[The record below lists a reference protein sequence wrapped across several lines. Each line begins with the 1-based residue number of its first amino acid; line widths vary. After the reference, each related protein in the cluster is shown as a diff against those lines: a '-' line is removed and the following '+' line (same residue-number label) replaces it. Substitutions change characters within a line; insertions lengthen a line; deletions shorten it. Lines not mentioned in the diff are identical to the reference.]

1 MGPGGR
7 LPGLPVLIALDNY
20 GTPYNIAMYT
30 VIETPVFRRL
40 VDEIW
45 SADERQEFVVW
56 LANNALAGDVIPGPG
71 GLRKIRWSRTG
82 MGKRGG
88 VRVIYYNLLDEGTI
102 TLLMVYTKAKFDNL
116 PPAFLRQLRDELDNG

>member
-1 MGPGGR
+1 
-7 LPGLPVLIALDNY
+7 
-20 GTPYNIAMYT
+20 MYT

-40 VDEIW
+40 VDDIW

-56 LANNALAGDVIPGPG
+56 LANNALAGDVIPGSG